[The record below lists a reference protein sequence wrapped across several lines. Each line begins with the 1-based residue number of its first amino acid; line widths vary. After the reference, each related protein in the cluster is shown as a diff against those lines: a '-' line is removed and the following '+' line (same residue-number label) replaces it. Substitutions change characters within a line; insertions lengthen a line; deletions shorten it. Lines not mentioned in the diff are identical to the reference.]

1 MSTTTTEAPDR
12 VGRSG
17 EPRADKVA
25 KVAEI
30 AERLEAAPAVF
41 VVEYRGL
48 TVADLAAVRGELR
61 EAGAAMTVYKDSLA
75 RRAATAAGLDV
86 INDFLTGPTAITF
99 AGDDT
104 VAAAKALDK
113 AAKANPQFVLRGG
126 AFGAAAMSVDD
137 ITALAELPSRDE
149 LLAKFAGGL
158 QAPLVKTAG
167 LLQALPR
174 NFAYGLSALIE
185 QRAETAA

>member
-1 MSTTTTEAPDR
+1 MSTITTEATDR
-12 VGRSG
+12 VGRAG

-48 TVADLAAVRGELR
+48 TVADLATVRRELR
-61 EAGAAMTVYKDSLA
+61 DAGAAMTVYKDSLA
-75 RRAATAAGLDV
+75 RRAATAAGLEV
-86 INDFLTGPTAITF
+86 ITDFLTGPTAITF

-104 VAAAKALDK
+104 VAAAKALNK
-113 AAKANPQFVLRGG
+113 AAKANPQFVLKGG